1 MIIRGLPLPSKRL
14 FSDLLRLIARCYY
27 TCHANHFWW
36 LSGHAVHPFI
46 SYTYSEA
53 LVGELCYGCFTR
65 GAPPRQVNL
74 PRINSFIKLHFT
86 HAIPNCHLNYIHI
99 ILSFDVIA
107 STCELY
113 CDFCFLQ
120 TSVLLVLP

>member
-1 MIIRGLPLPSKRL
+1 MLFTPSFPIPIVKLWLGSFAMGVLP
-14 FSDLLRLIARCYY
+14 
-27 TCHANHFWW
+27 
-36 LSGHAVHPFI
+36 
-46 SYTYSEA
+46 
-53 LVGELCYGCFTR
+53 GE
-65 GAPPRQVNL
+65 PRPDRSHHL